1 MAIKTS
7 STPATSREE
16 MTLELVVP
24 ASNDFTRELW
34 RCLRERPL
42 ASWHRL
48 YIRTE
53 NGVIKLCR
61 AEFGEDYQ
69 LQDSKK
75 EDIDASESTA

>member
-1 MAIKTS
+1 MSSKTTDS
-7 STPATSREE
+7 KPNSREKW
-16 MTLELVVP
+16 TLELVVP
-24 ASNDFTRELW
+24 ASDDFAKELW
-34 RCLRERPL
+34 RCLRERPP

-69 LQDSKK
+69 LQDFKQ
-75 EDIDASESTA
+75 EDIDAGGGTA